1 MQEKSNKAES
11 ETQRQREEIQDK
23 DRLIQQLSQRLLEST
38 AQPAPTED
46 ATTAISTA
54 SLKATRPG
62 LPSMNADGACRAA
75 SSEEL
80 LPESAG
86 GPTDTHQSVFRH
98 QRGRANPQLSAGDL
112 YPRSGFQTLL
122 SGSGHGNRAP
132 DARNLTTEPEILT
145 FSGVAHKGSDLKVSK
160 GSSFSFITGNDI
172 NGASYSRYAEGPRSG
187 SGIAK
192 PALPAKHFTALK
204 ADTPGIQC
212 GRVHTGGDCSHSSAA
227 EINTQRLRAHKVYT
241 PEVGQRRITDHPGH
255 QSGSGLS
262 LNQPVSSGTADLSTG
277 VPALP
282 GTPPTSCLDNP
293 GGQNGR
299 FGHDQGLPRPSH
311 LDQRA
316 STEENHQAAS
326 SRAPSHLAFTVPKA
340 QDAARFSAE
349 TPGQITAQEPAATTP
364 GYSPSSICSS
374 C

>member
-1 MQEKSNKAES
+1 MLCCTMLYYAMLCADRLQRAAPGMSHEDASSLVFVEPQTSDAFQWRGHTVVRTGFPLSHGRVITAQLHQHQLSTGQLTAQMEQVQEKSNKAES

-122 SGSGHGNRAP
+122 SGC
-132 DARNLTTEPEILT
+132 LL
-145 FSGVAHKGSDLKVSK
+145 
-160 GSSFSFITGNDI
+160 
-172 NGASYSRYAEGPRSG
+172 
-187 SGIAK
+187 
-192 PALPAKHFTALK
+192 
-204 ADTPGIQC
+204 
-212 GRVHTGGDCSHSSAA
+212 
-227 EINTQRLRAHKVYT
+227 YT
-241 PEVGQRRITDHPGH
+241 
-255 QSGSGLS
+255 
-262 LNQPVSSGTADLSTG
+262 
-277 VPALP
+277 
-282 GTPPTSCLDNP
+282 
-293 GGQNGR
+293 
-299 FGHDQGLPRPSH
+299 
-311 LDQRA
+311 
-316 STEENHQAAS
+316 
-326 SRAPSHLAFTVPKA
+326 
-340 QDAARFSAE
+340 
-349 TPGQITAQEPAATTP
+349 
-364 GYSPSSICSS
+364 SPSPRD
-374 C
+374 